1 MSRQPNG
8 AFRARVSR
16 IEQLSE
22 NFTRITF
29 AGEELRHFGSAG
41 FDQRIK
47 LLFPHADGSWT
58 DFGLFSGAGVAEWY
72 TAWRQ
77 LPDEQRNAMRT
88 YTVRDSHPE
97 RAEIDVDFV
106 LHGTDGPAS
115 AWASGAA
122 DGDEI
127 VIIGPD
133 SRAEGEPGG
142 MEWHPGTAG
151 RVLLAGDETAV
162 PAICAIVE
170 SLDEGIT
177 GEVFLEVPATA
188 DVLTLEVRADL
199 HIEWLARDGAAHGT
213 LLGPAV
219 EEWGRRHVER
229 RAAADVELETDA
241 DVLLWDSPGDSPR
254 DEYAWLAGEAGVIT
268 GLRRHLVRDLGMDRS
283 SVAFMGY
290 WRTGRSEN

>member
-8 AFRARVSR
+8 AFRANIAR
-16 IEQLSE
+16 IEQRSE

-47 LLFPHADGSWT
+47 LLFPNPDGSWT
-58 DFGLFSGAGVAEWY
+58 DFGLFTGSGVSEWY

-77 LPDEQRNAMRT
+77 LPDERRNPMRT
-88 YTVRDSHPE
+88 YTVRASRPE
-97 RAEIDVDFV
+97 QAEIDVDFV

-115 AWASGAA
+115 AWASAA
-122 DGDEI
+122 HVGDA
-127 VIIGPD
+127 VVVIGPD

-142 MEWHPGTAG
+142 MEWHPGTAE

-170 SLDEGIT
+170 SLPPGVT

-188 DVLTLEVRADL
+188 DALPLQVQADL
-199 HIEWLARDGAAHGT
+199 HIEWLARDGAAHGS

-219 EEWGRRHVER
+219 EQWGRRHVAR
-229 RAAADVELETDA
+229 REAADVELETDPDA
-241 DVLLWDSPGDSPR
+241 LLWDSPGEARR

-268 GLRRHLVRDLGMDRS
+268 GLRRHLVKELGMDRS
-283 SVAFMGY
+283 AVAFMGY

>member
-1 MSRQPNG
+1 MSRQANG
-8 AFRARVSR
+8 AFHAAVAR
-16 IEQLSE
+16 IEQLSG

-41 FDQRIK
+41 FDQRVK
-47 LLFPHADGSWT
+47 VLLPNADGSWT
-58 DFGLFSGAGVAEWY
+58 DFGLFSGAAVAEWY

-77 LPDEQRNAMRT
+77 LPDEQRNPMRT
-88 YTVRDSHPE
+88 YTVRSSRPE
-97 RAEIDVDFV
+97 QAEIDVDFV

-115 AWASGAA
+115 AWASAA
-122 DGDEI
+122 RIGDG
-127 VIIGPD
+127 VILIGPD

-142 MEWHPGTAG
+142 MEWHPGTAE

-170 SLDEGIT
+170 SLGEGIT

-188 DVLTLEVRADL
+188 DMLPLEVRANL
-199 HIEWLARDGAAHGT
+199 HIKWLARDGASHGS

-219 EEWGRRHVER
+219 EEWGRRHLAR
-229 RAAADVELETDA
+229 REAADVELETDP
-241 DVLLWDSPGDSPR
+241 DVLLWDSPGDARR
-254 DEYAWLAGEAGVIT
+254 DEYAWLAGESGVIT

-283 SVAFMGY
+283 AVAFMGY
-290 WRTGRSEN
+290 WRAGRSEN